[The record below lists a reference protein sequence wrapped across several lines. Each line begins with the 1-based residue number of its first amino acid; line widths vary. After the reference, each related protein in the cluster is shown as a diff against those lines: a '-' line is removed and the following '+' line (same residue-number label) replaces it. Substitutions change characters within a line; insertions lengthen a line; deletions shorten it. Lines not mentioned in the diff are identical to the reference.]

1 MVMLSRARSRRAF
14 TSLARPRQSSTSPTT
29 PFFGQSFLAVLADGQ
44 RDEHVAQL
52 LDRLFY
58 PTIAACKDRLRVG
71 QAAGQLGA
79 DIDLDIAV
87 DLLYGGYYHRLL
99 LGIAPL
105 TPPITPAPSSTRPS
119 AASDLPPPVARGM
132 RQSTTSRKADKL
144 NKLPKKPNE
153 SIQGWRP
160 PLQVSTGTNAGD
172 GSLNCFHEPG
182 AVSRFRAARPRRC
195 CSRPTAAVPT
205 EADGNSA
212 PFFRNPRQP
221 DAGES
226 APASARRNAWARRS
240 AMRVRASSAVSGPRN
255 SRVAATRW
263 ARVA

>member
-1 MVMLSRARSRRAF
+1 MSREAE
-14 TSLARPRQSSTSPTT
+14 TIIDLAHDPL
-29 PFFGQSFLAVLADGQ
+29 FGQSFLAVLADGQ
-44 RDEHVAQL
+44 RDERVAQQL

-105 TPPITPAPSSTRPS
+105 TPDYAAPSSTRPS

-144 NKLPKKPNE
+144 KSSRKSQMN
-153 SIQGWRP
+153 
-160 PLQVSTGTNAGD
+160 
-172 GSLNCFHEPG
+172 
-182 AVSRFRAARPRRC
+182 RFRDGGHRC
-195 CSRPTAAVPT
+195 R
-205 EADGNSA
+205 
-212 PFFRNPRQP
+212 
-221 DAGES
+221 
-226 APASARRNAWARRS
+226 
-240 AMRVRASSAVSGPRN
+240 
-255 SRVAATRW
+255 
-263 ARVA
+263 